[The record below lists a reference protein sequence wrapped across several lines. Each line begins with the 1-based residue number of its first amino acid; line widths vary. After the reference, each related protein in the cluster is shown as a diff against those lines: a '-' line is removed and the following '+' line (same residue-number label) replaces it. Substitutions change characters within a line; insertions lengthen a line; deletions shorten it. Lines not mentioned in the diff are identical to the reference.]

1 MAYRF
6 LTEQEFKDKDRWSY
20 DYQYPKGWNEI
31 MLKYLG
37 QTIPEHYWEHCERGL
52 GFSIRDTDKNRDWS
66 FVFGEYCIAE
76 QSESQS
82 QSKSKALR
90 FKVGDLVFIDKNS
103 PHASQGMLDWKLL
116 KGTVT
121 HAYLEEEAMYSYCY
135 RVKWENGNDNSY
147 RESDLIPYT
156 TLDSLIKYKFNIGDK
171 VKVVASG
178 NGFNPAAIG
187 AVATITN
194 HDKYKNGPGY
204 IITWPE
210 LHRADIDKYWF
221 NGPDESHG
229 EESFELYQEETY
241 HKSEHLPGVFQ
252 IGDFIVS
259 LIDVKGHRNIGEI
272 FVAKSFTCT
281 PSNEVYYKDDCNG
294 SIKSFRK
301 AYPHEIPRHLT
312 APMHKPLPKA
322 LYEDSSPKKEDIKL
336 IEPVHSVSVKLR
348 TKKNKFK
355 F

>member
-6 LTEQEFKDKDRWSY
+6 LTEQEFKDKNRWYY
-20 DYQYPKGWNEI
+20 DYNYPKGWNEI

-66 FVFGEYCIAE
+66 FVFGDYCIAE

-82 QSKSKALR
+82 KSKSKALR

-121 HAYLEEEAMYSYCY
+121 HVYPEEETMNTYCY
-135 RVKWENGNDNSY
+135 RVEWENRESNSY

-156 TLDSLIKYKFNIGDK
+156 TLDSYIKYKFNIGDK
-171 VKVVASG
+171 VRVVASG

-194 HDKYKNGPGY
+194 HAKYKNGPGY
-204 IITWPE
+204 IITWPK
-210 LHRADIDKYWF
+210 LNGVDIDKYWF

-229 EESFELYQEETY
+229 EESFKLYQEETY
-241 HKSEHLPGVFQ
+241 HKSEHLPGDFEV
-252 IGDFIVS
+252 GDFIVS
-259 LIDVKGHRNIGEI
+259 LKTYTGHRDKGEV
-272 FVAKSFTCT
+272 FTAKRITGEYVEYNLHHPT
-281 PSNEVYYKDDCNG
+281 GLKDT
-294 SIKSFRK
+294 FRK

-312 APMHKPLPKA
+312 APMHKPLPKGP
-322 LYEDSSPKKEDIKL
+322 YEDSSPKKEDIKL

>member
-6 LTEQEFKDKDRWSY
+6 LTEQEFKDKNRWYY
-20 DYQYPKGWNEI
+20 DYNYPKGWNEI

-52 GFSIRDTDKNRDWS
+52 GFSMRDTDKNRDWS
-66 FVFGEYCIAE
+66 FVFGDYCIAE

-82 QSKSKALR
+82 KSKSKALR
-90 FKVGDLVFIDKNS
+90 FKVGDSVFIDKNS

-121 HAYLEEEAMYSYCY
+121 HVYPEIEMNTYCY
-135 RVKWENGNDNSY
+135 RVKWENSNDNTY

-156 TLDSLIKYKFNIGDK
+156 TFDSLIKYKFNIGDK

-187 AVATITN
+187 AIAIITRFT
-194 HDKYKNGPGY
+194 KYKSGPGY

-210 LHRADIDKYWF
+210 LHGADLDKRWF

-241 HKSEHLPGVFQ
+241 HKSEHLPGDFEV
-252 IGDFIVS
+252 GDFIVS
-259 LIDVKGHRNIGEI
+259 LIDVKGHRSIGEI
-272 FVAKSFTCT
+272 FVAKSFTL
-281 PSNEVYYKDDCNG
+281 SNQQVYYKDDCNG
-294 SIKSFRK
+294 SIKSFRR

-322 LYEDSSPKKEDIKL
+322 PYEDSSPKKEDIKL

>member
-6 LTEQEFKDKDRWSY
+6 LTEQEFKDKDKWHY
-20 DYQYPKGWNEI
+20 DYKYPYNWNEV

-37 QTIPEHYWEHCERGL
+37 QTVPEEYWKYCEQGITFHIKDKEL
-52 GFSIRDTDKNRDWS
+52 GRDWS
-66 FVFGEYCIAE
+66 IHSGEYCIAE

-82 QSKSKALR
+82 QSKSAALR

-103 PHASQGMLDWKLL
+103 EHASQGMLDWKLL

-121 HAYLEEEAMYSYCY
+121 HTYPGETMSDYCY

-147 RESDLIPYT
+147 RELDLIPYT
-156 TLDSLIKYKFNIGDK
+156 TLDFLIKYKFNIGDK
-171 VKVVASG
+171 VKVVANG
-178 NGFNPAAIG
+178 NGFGPAAIG

-194 HDKYKNGPGY
+194 HAKYKSGPGY

-210 LHRADIDKYWF
+210 LHGADIDKYWF

-229 EESFELYQEETY
+229 EESFELYQEEPY
-241 HKSEHLPGVFQ
+241 HKGEHLPGVFQ

-259 LIDVKGHRNIGEI
+259 LKDVGSYRSIGEV
-272 FVAKSFTCT
+272 FVAKSFTFGK
-281 PSNEVYYKDDCNG
+281 EDVYYKDDCNG

-322 LYEDSSPKKEDIKL
+322 PYEDSSPKKEDIKL

>member
-6 LTEQEFKDKDRWSY
+6 LTEQEFKDKDRWYY
-20 DYQYPKGWNEI
+20 DYNYPKGWNEI

-66 FVFGEYCIAE
+66 FVFGDYCIAE

-82 QSKSKALR
+82 KSVALR
-90 FKVGDLVFIDKNS
+90 FKVGDSVFIDKNS

-121 HAYLEEEAMYSYCY
+121 HAYPEEKLNTYCY
-135 RVKWENGNDNSY
+135 RVTWENGYDNSY

-156 TLDSLIKYKFNIGDK
+156 TLDSSTKYKFNIGDK

-178 NGFNPAAIG
+178 SGFNRAAIG
-187 AVATITN
+187 AIAQITSFTI
-194 HDKYKNGPGY
+194 YGNGPGY
-204 IITWPE
+204 IVTWPKLYGVE
-210 LHRADIDKYWF
+210 IDRSWF

-229 EESFELYQEETY
+229 EESFELYQEEPY
-241 HKSEHLPGVFQ
+241 HKGEHLPGVFQ
-252 IGDFIVS
+252 VGDFIVS
-259 LIDVKGHRNIGEI
+259 LKDVGSHRSIGEI
-272 FVAKSFTCT
+272 FVAKSFTL
-281 PSNEVYYKDDCNG
+281 SNEQVYYKDDCNG

-322 LYEDSSPKKEDIKL
+322 PYEDSSPKKEDIKL

>member
-6 LTEQEFKDKDRWSY
+6 LTEQEFKDKDRWNF
-20 DYQYPKGWNEI
+20 DDKYPYGWNQI

-52 GFSIRDTDKNRDWS
+52 GFSMRDTDKNTNWS
-66 FVFGEYCIAE
+66 FVFGDYCIAE

-82 QSKSKALR
+82 KSAKLKY
-90 FKVGDLVFIDKNS
+90 KVGDLVFINKNS
-103 PHASQGMLDWKLL
+103 EHASQGMLDWKLL

-121 HAYLEEEAMYSYCY
+121 HVYPAEETMNTYCY
-135 RVKWENGNDNSY
+135 RVKWEHGNDNSY

-156 TLDSLIKYKFNIGDK
+156 TLDSYIKYKFNLGDK
-171 VKVVASG
+171 VRVVASG

-187 AVATITN
+187 AIAIITRLT
-194 HDKYKNGPGY
+194 KYKSGPGY
-204 IITWPE
+204 IITWPK
-210 LHRADIDKYWF
+210 LNGVDIDKYWF

-229 EESFELYQEETY
+229 EESFKLYQEETY
-241 HKSEHLPGVFQ
+241 HKSEHLPGDFEV
-252 IGDFIVS
+252 GDFIVS
-259 LIDVKGHRNIGEI
+259 LIDVKGHRSIGEI
-272 FVAKSFTCT
+272 FVAKSFTL
-281 PSNEVYYKDDCNG
+281 SNQQVYYKDDCNG

-322 LYEDSSPKKEDIKL
+322 PYEASSPKKEDIKL